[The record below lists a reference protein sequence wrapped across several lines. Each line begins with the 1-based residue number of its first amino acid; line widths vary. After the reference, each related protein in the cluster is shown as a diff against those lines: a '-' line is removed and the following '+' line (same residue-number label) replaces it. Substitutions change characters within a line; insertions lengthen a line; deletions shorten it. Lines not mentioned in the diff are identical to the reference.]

1 MRVFLDTNV
10 LISAFATRGLC
21 ADVLHTVLAE
31 HQLVLGETVLTE
43 LGRVQRTKL
52 GLPAD
57 LVDETLAFLRR
68 EAAVTSDVV
77 DPGLSLRDPT
87 DVPIFGE
94 ALAAG
99 AQVLV
104 TGDRDLLDVGRG
116 APLPILS
123 PRAFW
128 DHLRTRG

>member
-31 HQLVLGETVLTE
+31 HQLVLGETVLSE
-43 LGRVQRTKL
+43 LARVQRAKF
-52 GLPAD
+52 GSPDA
-57 LVDETLAFLRR
+57 LVAETLAFLRR
-68 EAAVTSDVV
+68 EAAVTSETT

-87 DVPIFGE
+87 DILIVGE

-104 TGDRDLLDVGRG
+104 TGDRDLLDVAPQ

-123 PRAFW
+123 PRSFW
-128 DHLRTRG
+128 DHLRSES

>member
-104 TGDRDLLDVGRG
+104 TGDRDLLDVGRR
-116 APLPILS
+116 APIPIMS

>member
-31 HQLVLGETVLTE
+31 HQLVLGETVLSE
-43 LGRVQRTKL
+43 LARVQRTKF
-52 GLPAD
+52 GSPDD

-68 EAAVTSDVV
+68 EAAVTSETI

-87 DVPIFGE
+87 DIPIVGE
-94 ALAAG
+94 ALAAD

-104 TGDRDLLDVGRG
+104 TGDRDLLDAAPR

-128 DHLRTRG
+128 DHLRSEG